1 MWDLEQSL
9 SLGKFIFRWASG
21 ISPSWGKNLVESC
34 MQMIVVDLDLKAAI
48 SYLRMNIDKEE
59 DSLMMSMKK
68 TRCLIQKLFEDTLV

>member
-1 MWDLEQSL
+1 
-9 SLGKFIFRWASG
+9 
-21 ISPSWGKNLVESC
+21 
-34 MQMIVVDLDLKAAI
+34 MQMIVVDLDLKAVI